1 MRARVGEVRVYSHGL
16 GASICIPPRAVSAR
30 SVHALGRTPPQS
42 KAQKLKPS
50 TTHTNENEEG
60 GLCEGGLRRNEEE
73 SEAGGRIPSS
83 PQIVACPSTRPQA
96 GSARKRRLPRHLG
109 ASSHSGNVRGGCR
122 GWTSLATDD
131 QI

>member
-73 SEAGGRIPSS
+73 SEAGGGFLPPPNSCL
-83 PQIVACPSTRPQA
+83 PEHPPAGGKCEETQA
-96 GSARKRRLPRHLG
+96 
-109 ASSHSGNVRGGCR
+109 
-122 GWTSLATDD
+122 T
-131 QI
+131 